1 MLNGGET
8 ADRLIDY
15 SLRFGDMAIRLTGKA
30 TFNLVQYLTAL
41 SKDNKKTK
49 GKTRLV
55 RMLKEG
61 RSLKVFQIDPER
73 MKEFARL
80 AKKYGILFTA
90 LRDKKNPDNMIDLM
104 VKADDQSKVS
114 RVLQRLEIASFDAG
128 EINATIEKDQAQAN
142 PIKGRIQNSQSERSL
157 NSRSVSDS
165 ETDRPSVRQILSR
178 IRAEFNKNRKMPEFS
193 PDKHL
198 SKSGKPRK
206 GR

>member
-1 MLNGGET
+1 
-8 ADRLIDY
+8 
-15 SLRFGDMAIRLTGKA
+15 MAIRLTGKA

-61 RSLKVFQIDPER
+61 RSLKVFQIDPAQ

-80 AKKYGILFTA
+80 SKKYGILFTA
-90 LRDKKNPDNMIDLM
+90 LRDKNNPDNMIDLM

-142 PIKGRIQNSQSERSL
+142 PIKGPL

-165 ETDRPSVRQILSR
+165 ETDRPSVRQKLSR
-178 IRAEFNKNRKMPEFS
+178 IRAEFNNNRNMPEFS

>member
-61 RSLKVFQIDPER
+61 QSLKVFQIDPDR

-128 EINATIEKDQAQAN
+128 EINATIGKDQAQAN

-165 ETDRPSVRQILSR
+165 ETDRPSVRQKLSR
-178 IRAEFNKNRKMPEFS
+178 IREEFNKNRKMPDFS

-198 SKSGKPRK
+198 NKSGKPRK

>member
-1 MLNGGET
+1 MLNGGEA

-90 LRDKKNPDNMIDLM
+90 LRDKKNPENMIDLM

-157 NSRSVSDS
+157 NSRSVSK
-165 ETDRPSVRQILSR
+165 QNQSR
-178 IRAEFNKNRKMPEFS
+178 IQ
-193 PDKHL
+193 
-198 SKSGKPRK
+198 
-206 GR
+206 

>member
-61 RSLKVFQIDPER
+61 RSLKVFQIDPDR

-165 ETDRPSVRQILSR
+165 ETDRPSVRQKLSR

-198 SKSGKPRK
+198 NKSGKPRK